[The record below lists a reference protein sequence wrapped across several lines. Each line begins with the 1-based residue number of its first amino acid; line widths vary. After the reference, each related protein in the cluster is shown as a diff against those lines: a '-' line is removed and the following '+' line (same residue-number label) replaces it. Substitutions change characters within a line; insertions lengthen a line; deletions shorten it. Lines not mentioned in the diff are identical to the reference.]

1 MNMSLT
7 VFLAI
12 CVLGLDFMIFVL
24 FNWLYGER
32 NRNRFRR
39 SASRRHHAHS
49 QTPYTAFPERVNRR
63 EVQGV
68 PTGRQRRAGHVSSP
82 NRALA
87 FRADNRTVTATTRA
101 SADPWPDDASDEAFF
116 TGSCTRLRDALG
128 SS

>member
-1 MNMSLT
+1 MSLT

-32 NRNRFRR
+32 HAALPR
-39 SASRRHHAHS
+39 AGAMLTRRHLF
-49 QTPYTAFPERVNRR
+49 TVFPERVNRR

-68 PTGRQRRAGHVSSP
+68 PTGQQRRAGYVSSP

-87 FRADNRTVTATTRA
+87 FRAGNRMVTATTRA
-101 SADPWPDDASDEAFF
+101 SPDPWPDDASDGAFF
-116 TGSCTRLRDALG
+116 TGSRTRLRDALG